1 MITSRRA
8 SRRTASPG
16 AALSL
21 LGLGVALSLVG
32 DATLYVVL
40 PTHTAVAG
48 IALSDVGVMLAAN
61 RLIRLLTNGPAGML
75 IERMPRRGMLI
86 PALFIGALST
96 LLYTIPGFWP
106 LLIGRLLW
114 GVAWTGIWLG
124 ANTMAIDL
132 APPDRLGRTIGR
144 LQMWFFLGS
153 GGSALIGG
161 VLTDWLGYQSG
172 LRISALITLVG
183 ALIWLWLLPETRPTR
198 PGRRASEHTPSRE
211 RPPGTAGHWRAVL
224 VPLVMAIILY
234 GVSRMI
240 FAGFLNATLSL
251 LLEQR
256 IGETIFLLGL
266 VIPLASFTGGLW
278 AANQVL
284 GLLISPLTGWLLDRL
299 GNRWLLAIG
308 SLAIGTIALALTAT
322 TYGPAIVLATM
333 LGVGSTSVLQTQ
345 VMTLAGD
352 YAPQGQQGRII
363 GALSTSGD
371 LGSAAGP
378 LLAYALLPVIDLSG
392 IFWLAAGMVALCLP
406 GTVWIAAREARRLA
420 ALRV

>member
-1 MITSRRA
+1 
-8 SRRTASPG
+8 
-16 AALSL
+16 
-21 LGLGVALSLVG
+21 
-32 DATLYVVL
+32 
-40 PTHTAVAG
+40 
-48 IALSDVGVMLAAN
+48 
-61 RLIRLLTNGPAGML
+61 
-75 IERMPRRGMLI
+75 
-86 PALFIGALST
+86 
-96 LLYTIPGFWP
+96 
-106 LLIGRLLW
+106 
-114 GVAWTGIWLG
+114 
-124 ANTMAIDL
+124 
-132 APPDRLGRTIGR
+132 
-144 LQMWFFLGS
+144 
-153 GGSALIGG
+153 
-161 VLTDWLGYQSG
+161 
-172 LRISALITLVG
+172 
-183 ALIWLWLLPETRPTR
+183 
-198 PGRRASEHTPSRE
+198 
-211 RPPGTAGHWRAVL
+211 TAGHWRAVL

-352 YAPQGQQGRII
+352 YAPQGQQGR
-363 GALSTSGD
+363 
-371 LGSAAGP
+371 
-378 LLAYALLPVIDLSG
+378 
-392 IFWLAAGMVALCLP
+392 
-406 GTVWIAAREARRLA
+406 
-420 ALRV
+420 